1 MTPEVEIPY
10 GQYWSTP
17 FCKWQGAFQHLHS
30 LEFAVFVAKQE
41 LARRRLP
48 LELLDYAVLGTT
60 IPQHH
65 SFYGLP
71 WLTGLLG
78 VPALTGPTLSQ
89 ACATSARCV
98 AAATQEIQSGAAS
111 AALIVTCDRTSN
123 GPHLYYPAPHRPGGT
138 GEHEDWVMDNF
149 GCDPLAGHSMLATA
163 ENVAREYAIS
173 TAEQH
178 DVVLRRH
185 EQYENAL
192 EDDRAFQRRFMTL
205 PFEVPDPRFRR
216 TTATLEG
223 DEGVYPSTA
232 EKLEALEPVL
242 ADGSVTFAAQTH
254 PADGNAGLVVAAP
267 DVARR
272 MSADENIVCR
282 IAGFGQARVDL
293 AHMPKATVPA
303 AQCALEHSGIGLD
316 QLKAINSH
324 NPFALNDIVF
334 SRETGADLSR
344 MNNYGCSLVWGHP
357 QGPTGLRA
365 IIELIEELVLVGGG
379 YGLFY
384 GCAAGDSAMAVVL
397 EVSDRR

>member
-1 MTPEVEIPY
+1 MTLEIEIPY

-30 LEFAVFVAKQE
+30 LEFAAFVAKQE

-48 LELLDYAVLGTT
+48 VESLDYAVLGTT

-78 VPALTGPTLSQ
+78 AAALTGPTLSQ
-89 ACATSARCV
+89 ACATGARCV
-98 AAATQEIQSGAAS
+98 AAAAQEIQSGAAS
-111 AALIVTCDRTSN
+111 AALVVTCDRTSN
-123 GPHLYYPAPHRPGGT
+123 GPHLYYPASHRPGGT

-149 GCDPLAGHSMLATA
+149 GCDPLGGHSMLETA

-178 DVVLRRH
+178 DVVLRRQQ
-185 EQYENAL
+185 QYEHAL

-205 PFEVPDPRFRR
+205 PFEVPDARFRR
-216 TTATLEG
+216 TSTTLEG

-242 ADGSVTFAAQTH
+242 TDGSVTFAAQTH

-303 AQCALEHSGIGLD
+303 AQRALAHSGIGLD

-334 SRETGADLSR
+334 SRETGADLSS